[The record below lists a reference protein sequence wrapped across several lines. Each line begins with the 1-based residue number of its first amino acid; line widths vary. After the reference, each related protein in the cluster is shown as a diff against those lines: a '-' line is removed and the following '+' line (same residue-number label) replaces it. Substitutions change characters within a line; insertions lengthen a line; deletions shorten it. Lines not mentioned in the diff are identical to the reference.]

1 MISDSGNR
9 YMIQRNTQ
17 LAEKIIKDHN
27 LTAAQAT
34 IITDAISKQFST
46 PETLKKTS
54 SVELSKIYADK
65 VNEPIKFSGLP
76 TGIKTLDEE
85 LLGVKRKDLFIIGA
99 ATGVGKSTLA
109 LFFLANFSQLG
120 YRCLYLAF
128 EDSEMDLG
136 TRYKRMINS
145 NSYMSDKYSIL
156 PAIEAYVKTESYD
169 IICLDM
175 LNNLVDTN
183 NDRDA
188 SEFINALRSLA
199 TKLGIVIVVTC
210 RLRKPQDKEETLHP
224 SKYSFSGKSD
234 ITYSATKIITLAPSE
249 FDFEQDVVLIDSQ
262 KNRIRDR
269 NKPRKR
275 TKVRIDNEFKFTDLG
290 GLGYA
295 SDNKR

>member
-1 MISDSGNR
+1 
-9 YMIQRNTQ
+9 
-17 LAEKIIKDHN
+17 
-27 LTAAQAT
+27 
-34 IITDAISKQFST
+34 
-46 PETLKKTS
+46 
-54 SVELSKIYADK
+54 
-65 VNEPIKFSGLP
+65 
-76 TGIKTLDEE
+76 
-85 LLGVKRKDLFIIGA
+85 
-99 ATGVGKSTLA
+99 
-109 LFFLANFSQLG
+109 
-120 YRCLYLAF
+120 
-128 EDSEMDLG
+128 MDLG

-145 NSYMSDKYSIL
+145 NFGGNDNVCLDFVYEDNIYSYMSDKYSIL

-188 SEFINALRSLA
+188 SDFINALRSLA